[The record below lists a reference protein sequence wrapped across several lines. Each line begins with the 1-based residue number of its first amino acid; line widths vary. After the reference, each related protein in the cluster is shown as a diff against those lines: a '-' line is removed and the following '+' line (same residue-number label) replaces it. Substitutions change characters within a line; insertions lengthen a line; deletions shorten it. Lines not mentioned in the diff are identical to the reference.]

1 MTKNK
6 SLNWYKTAK
15 AEISNEDLDDFVK
28 SKWIPVD
35 SGWIDAIAYYEPIGM
50 LEVKLSNGREY
61 SFANVPSKIFENFMQ
76 SSSKGQFFNE
86 VIRKKY
92 SS

>member
-35 SGWIDAIAYYEPIGM
+35 SGWIDAVAYYEPLGM
-50 LEVKLSNGREY
+50 LEVRLSNGREY
-61 SFANVPSKIFENFMQ
+61 SFANVPSKTFENFMQ

-86 VIRKKY
+86 VIKKKHD
-92 SS
+92 S